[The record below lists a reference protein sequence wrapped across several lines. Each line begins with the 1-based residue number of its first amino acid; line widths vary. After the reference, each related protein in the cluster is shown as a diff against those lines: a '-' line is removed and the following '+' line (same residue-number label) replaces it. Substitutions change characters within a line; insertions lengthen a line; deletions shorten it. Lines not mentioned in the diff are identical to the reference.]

1 MPTQPP
7 RPYAPTRWP
16 ARTGVARGRPFWG
29 RATSKH
35 RTVRKTAESMVGM
48 TPVRRTDEQSVSSLP
63 APSLEPYSASQIEFA
78 AAAWPMRAAEEL
90 RSALIYRAL
99 ARASVDCGL
108 AAAWVARI
116 KGTVKDEIG
125 HARLA
130 VEVGERLGA
139 ARPKYDSSPVRR
151 RLAGL
156 PDLHQRALALLLVE
170 VAMGETISMALFRA
184 GRRDAIEPLTR
195 AALHR
200 IVGDEVQHQRLGWSM
215 LTDWWPRLTDDR
227 RQAMQDEARRG
238 LAAMEQQIA
247 VPALRR
253 LESNEPFDPAWA
265 ALGVLA
271 PEARVE
277 AFYDAVERM
286 VVPRLTRL
294 GLDGGGA
301 WRGRYRDPNSV

>member
-1 MPTQPP
+1 VP
-7 RPYAPTRWP
+7 
-16 ARTGVARGRPFWG
+16 
-29 RATSKH
+29 
-35 RTVRKTAESMVGM
+35 
-48 TPVRRTDEQSVSSLP
+48 SLP
-63 APSLEPYSASQIEFA
+63 APNLEPYSAAQINFA

-99 ARASVDCGL
+99 ARASLGCDVS
-108 AAAWVARI
+108 ATWVTRI
-116 KGTVKDEIG
+116 KGVVADEIG

-139 ARPKYDSSPVRR
+139 ARPRYDSSPVRR

-156 PDLHQRALALLLVE
+156 PDLQQRALALLLVE
-170 VAMGETISMALFRA
+170 VAMGETISTALFRA
-184 GRRDAIEPLTR
+184 GCRAAIEPLTR
-195 AALHR
+195 VALHG

-227 RQAMQDEARRG
+227 RQAMQDEAGRG
-238 LAAMEQQIA
+238 FAAMEQQIA

-253 LESNEPFDPAWA
+253 LESNEAFDPAYG

-271 PEARVE
+271 PVARVD
-277 AFYDAVERM
+277 AFYAAVERM

-294 GLDGGGA
+294 GLDGAEA
-301 WRGRYRDPNSV
+301 WRQRYRARGASSA